1 MNSFSLTGARR
12 KWQRSLTALLVVGAA
27 GGMFVW
33 LLWLAEN
40 RPEVGYLPQ
49 PSAGEWIVYPFPPQS
64 RAQWAIERRAVFSR
78 SFSVS
83 ASPGSALLQVRADTG
98 CELSINGAPIELAN
112 SGKANWKDSQEREI
126 GAYLHP
132 GSNEL
137 TVTVTN
143 ADGPPALWLTITAP
157 GWSLTTG
164 GEWTASLDGAVKRAA
179 VPARDP
185 LRIRPGNPVYSGERT
200 VDELRRRWPTLAG
213 FALFACVLAAGAY
226 ILRRSSTVHGPWLTG
241 RAGVRV
247 AVTGAVVL
255 WCALLWNNLQ
265 SLLFPIGF
273 DAEHHLI
280 YVQYIMQHKALPL
293 ADQGWETHQ
302 PPLYYV
308 MSAAAFGL
316 LGLATDDTGAV
327 VVLRILA
334 ALAVLVQVG
343 LVAASLRIIFP
354 GRPGRQAIGVVLAA
368 FLPVHFYM
376 AHYVSNDI
384 LAGLLATGS
393 VYLCLSVLSQP
404 RASHVRLVLLGACL
418 GAAAL
423 TKVTALVV
431 VPVVLGVLAGQ
442 LLARRQTEPLAWLRR
457 LGVPLLVCLTV
468 SGWHFVRVW
477 RHFGTPLVGS
487 YDPASGFRW
496 WQTPGYSTASFYFRF
511 GQSLIE
517 PYFSG
522 YHGLMD
528 GIYST
533 VWGDG
538 LWGGVGDLPSRTPWN
553 YDLMTA
559 GYALALLPTAAVVMG
574 AALALVQLI
583 RRPAAKWFL
592 LGGLA
597 FAMSAAQVYHY
608 LRLPYACHIKA
619 FYALPALVP
628 FCAYGA
634 WGFDFLMT
642 RWKPIRLVAAVLLA
656 TWAMTSYASFWVLN
670 SSSQTQAWVGS
681 MLAAKQRYG
690 AAMEYFKAAVQ
701 TDESNEVARTNL
713 GQLLL
718 ALGRWGEAQD
728 QFERGLKYHPES
740 AAEQLG
746 LATALAAQ
754 SQMAPAVRHIENAL
768 DDAPD
773 FRDQGLLGRLLMQQE
788 RPALAA
794 DAFRHSLG
802 NMLSDPLL
810 HQGLG
815 DALLMLGD
823 IPGAVTQYRLA
834 VNLQPRSAEPLN
846 RLARVLATSNNSAW
860 RDGVEAVRLAEQA
873 VALSRFGDLR
883 VLDTLAAAYAEAGRF
898 REAEQVEE
906 RAIQLVEPGTDAD
919 FTKALEERRQL
930 YHAGKPYRE
939 KPKLP

>member
-1 MNSFSLTGARR
+1 MNSFSLSAAIR
-12 KWQRSLTALLVVGAA
+12 KWQRPLTALLLVSAA

-33 LLWLAEN
+33 LLWLAEK
-40 RPEVGYLPQ
+40 RPDVRYLAQ
-49 PSAGEWIVYPFPPQS
+49 PSAGEWIVYPVPPQP
-64 RAQWAIERRAVFSR
+64 RAQWVIERRAVFSR
-78 SFSVS
+78 SFSLS
-83 ASPGSALLQVRADTG
+83 ASPGSALLQVRANTG
-98 CELSINGAPIELAN
+98 CELSVNGAPIELPKN
-112 SGKANWKDSQEREI
+112 GRVNWKESHERDI

-132 GSNEL
+132 GPNEL

-143 ADGPPALWLTITAP
+143 ADGPPALWLTITSP
-157 GWSLTTG
+157 GWSLTTD
-164 GEWTASLDGAVKRAA
+164 GEWIASLDGAVKRAA
-179 VPARDP
+179 VPAREP
-185 LRIRPGNPVYSGERT
+185 LSIRPGNPLYSGERT
-200 VDELRRRWPTLAG
+200 VDELRRRWPTLAA
-213 FALFACVLAAGAY
+213 FALVGCVLAVGVY
-226 ILRRSSTVHGPWLTG
+226 ILRWSGASPRSWVTG
-241 RAGVRV
+241 RAAVQV
-247 AVTGAVVL
+247 AVTGAVIL

-265 SLLFPIGF
+265 SLLFPFGF

-308 MSAAAFGL
+308 MSAATLGL

-327 VVLRILA
+327 VVLRLLA

-343 LVAASLRIIFP
+343 LVGASLRIIFP
-354 GRPGRQAIGVVLAA
+354 GRPGRQLIGVVLAA

-376 AHYVSNDI
+376 AHYVSNDL
-384 LAGLLATGS
+384 LAAVLATGS
-393 VYLCLSVLSQP
+393 IYLCLSVLCQR
-404 RASHVRLVLLGACL
+404 RASLVRLVLLGACL

-457 LGVPLLVCLTV
+457 LGVPALVCLAV

-496 WQTPGYSTASFYFRF
+496 WQTPGYSTASFYVRF

-522 YHGLMD
+522 YHGLLD

-533 VWGDG
+533 LWGDG
-538 LWGGVGDLPSRTPWN
+538 LWGGVGDVPSRTPWN
-553 YDLMTA
+553 YDLMGA
-559 GYALALLPTAAVVMG
+559 GYVLALLPTAAVVMG

-597 FAMSAAQVYHY
+597 FAMSAAQVYHF

-634 WGFDFLMT
+634 WGLDFLMT
-642 RWKPIRLVAAVLLA
+642 RWKPVRLLVAVLLA
-656 TWAMTSYASFWVLN
+656 AWAMTSYASFWVVN
-670 SSSQTQAWVGS
+670 SSSPTQAWMGA
-681 MLAAKQRYG
+681 MLASKQRYG
-690 AAMEYFKAAVQ
+690 AAMEYYKAALQ
-701 TDESNEVARTNL
+701 ADESNDVARTNL

-718 ALGRWGEAQD
+718 ALGRWGEAQV

-740 AAEQLG
+740 SAEQQG

-754 SQMAPAVRHIENAL
+754 SQIAPAVKHVEKAL

-773 FRDQGLLGRLLMQQE
+773 FRDQGLLGRLLMQQG

-794 DAFRHSLG
+794 DAFRRSLG
-802 NMLSDPLL
+802 NMLGDPLL

-815 DALLMLGD
+815 DALLLLGD
-823 IPGAVTQYRLA
+823 IQGAVAQYRLA
-834 VNLQPRSAEPLN
+834 VDLQPRSEEPLN
-846 RLARVLATSNNSAW
+846 RLARVLATSEESAW
-860 RDGVEAVRLAEQA
+860 RDGPEAVRLAEQA
-873 VALSRFGDLR
+873 AALSRFQDFR
-883 VLDTLAAAYAEAGRF
+883 ILDTLAAAYAEAGRF
-898 REAEQVEE
+898 REAEQAEE
-906 RAIQLVEPGTDAD
+906 RAIQLIEPGSDLA
-919 FTKALEERRQL
+919 KALEERRQL
-930 YHAGKPYRE
+930 YHTRKPYRE
-939 KPKLP
+939 KPKRP